1 MFEEDAHLVVVR
13 DIEGASTGY
22 YRCTLCNTE
31 FYSDPQKP
39 GEMAINFAVHVGHS
53 HRGRK
58 KAGEDVSQTA
68 ARIVD
73 EAMGRLKK

>member
-1 MFEEDAHLVVVR
+1 MDEEDAHLVLVR
-13 DIEGASTGY
+13 DLNGASTDY

-39 GEMAINFAVHVGHS
+39 GDMAINFAVHVGRS

-58 KAGEDVSQTA
+58 TVREDVSQTA

-73 EAMGRLKK
+73 EATGRLKK